1 MNPASN
7 KRRVSAQFSPAV
19 LGKKAQ
25 NSQILKQEAGA
36 ASIHFCDGWW
46 SLPNSTDV
54 HKRSNSCKRSKFC
67 EFWVLLLQERDSS
80 RMPPPTYSSLE
91 PNKVKKEDKLRSCR
105 LLVLVLLI
113 RGPAS
118 KLSIGFSLCQ
128 LKKDLTVL

>member
-25 NSQILKQEAGA
+25 ILQILKQEAGA

-54 HKRSNSCKRSKFC
+54 PKRSNSCKRSKFC

-91 PNKVKKEDKLRSCR
+91 PNK
-105 LLVLVLLI
+105 
-113 RGPAS
+113 
-118 KLSIGFSLCQ
+118 
-128 LKKDLTVL
+128 